1 MLMIKIFFCVFC
13 SSAVCIL
20 ARSRSPYWNW
30 NQSCHH
36 SILSQAKGIVSCASF
51 PSADEIY
58 DAAISSPLSP
68 LSWSTVSCVCLHSI
82 RRSRNSPREGV
93 SVLSIDAIEPV
104 CWVVWVG
111 EKRAALADFERFTL
125 PN

>member
-1 MLMIKIFFCVFC
+1 MLMIEIFFCVFC

-51 PSADEIY
+51 PSDDEIY
-58 DAAISSPLSP
+58 DAAISSP